1 MRRKRKKA
9 TAAVV
14 DGVVHAIGDTKQ
26 ASAFQSAH
34 DEPRDSAWGAWGAYP
49 LPRRMTRAQR
59 KAEKAKQLKDRT
71 DPLVRLMCE
80 PRYTWRSAPRTRAS
94 VNCMTCI
101 VVAAR
106 TGA

>member
-1 MRRKRKKA
+1 MRRKRKRA

-14 DGVVHAIGDTKQ
+14 DGVVHAIGDTKRE
-26 ASAFQSAH
+26 SAFQSAH
-34 DEPRDSAWGAWGAYP
+34 DESHWSGAWGTYP
-49 LPRRMTRAQR
+49 LPPRMTRAQR

-71 DPLVRLMCE
+71 DPLVRLACE
-80 PRYTWRSAPRTRAS
+80 PRYTWRSAPRTHAA